1 MNRREFLRNSGFWTA
16 SVALGGL
23 AGCGGGDDAPAATPP
38 VDGPAPATGAAWKFP
53 QSVASGDPRAD
64 GVMLWTRVVP
74 LAADDV
80 LTASGAGDFTIRL
93 IITAADNNTLLGGNQ
108 ALQGS
113 LAVDSRI
120 PVLAR
125 WDNTVRNKV
134 SGLAAAT
141 TYYYQFIAGDV
152 RSRVG
157 RFRTAPAADADLA
170 ELRFAF
176 MTCQDWSVNHWGAF
190 DEIARNEN
198 LDLVVHLGD
207 HIYETVGEAF
217 QSGAVEDRHD
227 VLVLPD
233 GTFKSGSSGAKY
245 ATTLADYRYL
255 YKKYRSDARLQAV
268 HERFAFVAT
277 WDDHEFSD
285 DCWGDAETYDNGFYD
300 AATGQAGNTGQP
312 QRRRSANQA
321 WFEFMPADVSFDDSV
336 AGYETIRIYR
346 ELRFGKLAHFVV
358 TDERLYRS
366 DHIIPEA
373 APNPATGAALG
384 SVGAR
389 YFVPAA
395 TRDALEAQKIAAA
408 PAAGLSDPLGL
419 VSILGTAQRQ
429 WWKDT
434 MKNSPATWKLWCN
447 EVSLLRM
454 GLDGTQA
461 IATLLALNAVSTV
474 ATNIG
479 TAATSTGGNIPAAAA
494 IVAAMTAGASQSLAG
509 AAATAI
515 ATAVAGSADP
525 QAAAV
530 GAGLSA
536 AQAGIAVAAFNAAA
550 AASGATAQATAAA
563 QTIAFGYI
571 KPDIVAK
578 GAGSSFVIASGQA
591 ATLAPFFAR
600 YLLNC
605 DQWDGYNAERKN
617 LMTHLKDNAIKNVV
631 ALTGDLHSCHAGT
644 VNDDFDAGGGT
655 PVMVDLVT
663 AGISSDS
670 FFSYFADATDGSA
683 LSTLVFYPLSVPV
696 TGLGTVDLRFNL
708 FDFTIA
714 RSAPTLDQLAEQ
726 TRVQLRGALSAKG
739 VPLASLDATTDAVLS
754 GLKADPAFSTQLL
767 ALAGQLAGLHSN
779 PWIRHINT
787 DAQAYA
793 VVTLTP
799 GAMQCSFRELNRLE
813 GGKAP
818 ATPIA
823 RNVKLQI
830 AAGTAAVNLVA

>member
-1 MNRREFLRNSGFWTA
+1 MDRRAFLRNSGFWTA

-23 AGCGGGDDAPAATPP
+23 GGCGGGDDPAPAPPPPPVDSPAPAA
-38 VDGPAPATGAAWKFP
+38 GAGWKFP
-53 QSVASGDPRAD
+53 QSIASGDPRAD

-80 LTASGAGDFTIRL
+80 LTAGNAGDFSIRL
-93 IITAADNNTLLGGNQ
+93 IVTAADNATLLGSNQ
-108 ALQGS
+108 VLQGT
-113 LAVDSRI
+113 LAVDNRI

-134 SGLAAAT
+134 SGLAPAT
-141 TYYYQFIAGDV
+141 TYYYQFIAGEV

-190 DEIARNEN
+190 DEISRNEN
-198 LDLVVHLGD
+198 IDLVVHLGD
-207 HIYETVGEAF
+207 YIYETVGEAF

-227 VLVLPD
+227 ALVLPD
-233 GTFKSGSSGAKY
+233 GTFKSGSGGPKY
-245 ATTLADYRYL
+245 ASSLADYRYL
-255 YKKYRSDARLQAV
+255 YKKYRTDARLQAV

-300 AATGQAGNTGQP
+300 AATGQAGNTEQP

-321 WFEFMPADVSFDDSV
+321 WFEFMPADVAFDDSV
-336 AGYETIRIYR
+336 AGYATIRIYR

-389 YFVPAA
+389 YFVPAP
-395 TRDALEAQKIAAA
+395 TRDALEAQKILAA
-408 PAAGLSDPLGL
+408 PASDPLAR
-419 VSILGTAQRQ
+419 VSILGSTQRQ

-434 MKNSPATWKLWCN
+434 VKNSPATWKLWCN

-461 IATLLALNAVSTV
+461 VATLLALNAVSTL

-479 TAATSTGGNIPAAAA
+479 TAAASTGGNIPAAGAV
-494 IVAAMTAGASQSLAG
+494 VAAMTAGASQAIAG
-509 AAATAI
+509 AGATAI
-515 ATAVAGSADP
+515 ATALATSADP
-525 QAAAV
+525 LTAAV

-550 AASGATAQATAAA
+550 AASGATAQASAAA
-563 QTIAFGYI
+563 QVIAFGYI

-578 GAGSSFVIASGQA
+578 GAASAFVVASGQA

-617 LMTHLKDNAIKNVV
+617 LMAHLKDNAIQNVV
-631 ALTGDLHSCHAGT
+631 ALTGDLHSFHAGA
-644 VNDDFDAGGGT
+644 VSDDFDASGGGT

-670 FFSYFADATDGSA
+670 FFSYFADATNGSA
-683 LSTLVFYPLSVPV
+683 LSNLVFYPLNVPV
-696 TGLGTVDLRFNL
+696 TGLGTLALHFNL

-726 TRVQLRGALSAKG
+726 TRVQLRGALAAKG
-739 VPLASLDATTDAVLS
+739 VPAASLDATTDAVLA
-754 GLKADPAFSTQLL
+754 GLKADPAFATQLL

-787 DAQAYA
+787 DAQGYA

-813 GGKAP
+813 AGKAP
-818 ATPIA
+818 ATTLA
-823 RNVKLQI
+823 RTVKLQVT
-830 AAGTAAVNLVA
+830 AGTAAVNLLA